1 MDHSASGRARRRSAR
16 LAGVILP
23 LLLALAA
30 CSQATA
36 RPATTPEP
44 IVPTRT
50 PQSAHL
56 TATEPSAFAPAISPT
71 SSEPLIIP
79 TLTAPMATAV
89 NRIGVAGALADVE
102 TAAALGLRSGHF
114 TFWRV
119 WPELPA
125 VPGLSTWQTVRLGQV
140 DAAMQ
145 WPANRAVVAE
155 TIAANPGSF
164 WLIGNEPDVIWQDN
178 ATALEYARAY
188 HEIYT
193 FIRERDPSARI
204 GAGGIALP
212 TPLRLAYLD
221 EVLRVYHEEYGAPLP
236 ADLWSIHLFILREER
251 DSWGI
256 GIPPGMDETTGQL
269 YEIEDHGDIELVK
282 TYVQAFRGW
291 MTVNGYADKPL
302 AVTEFGILLP
312 EDYGFP
318 PEFVRNYLMETFDYF
333 LTATGENGLADDG
346 GRLVQYAF
354 WYSLFDEGAYPTGN
368 LYDARRGAL
377 MPLGEAYIDYVES
390 LMP

>member
-50 PQSAHL
+50 PQPAHL

-119 WPELPA
+119 WPELPV

-155 TIAANPGSF
+155 TIVANPGSF

-178 ATALEYARAY
+178 ATAREYAQAY

-221 EVLRVYHEEYGAPLP
+221 EVLRVYHEEYSAPLP

-377 MPLGEAYIDYVES
+377 TPLGEAYIDYVES
-390 LMP
+390 LLP

>member
-36 RPATTPEP
+36 RPATTPDP

-50 PQSAHL
+50 PQPAHL

-102 TAAALGLRSGHF
+102 PAASLGLRSGHF

-119 WPELPA
+119 WPELPV

-155 TIAANPGSF
+155 TIVANPGSF

-178 ATALEYARAY
+178 ATAREYAQAY

-221 EVLRVYHEEYGAPLP
+221 EVLRVYHEEYSAPLP

-377 MPLGEAYIDYVES
+377 TPLGEAYIDYVES
-390 LMP
+390 LLP

>member
-36 RPATTPEP
+36 RPATTPDP

-50 PQSAHL
+50 PQPAHL

-119 WPELPA
+119 WPELPV

-155 TIAANPGSF
+155 TIVANPGSF

-178 ATALEYARAY
+178 ATAREYAQAY

-221 EVLRVYHEEYGAPLP
+221 EVLRVYHEEYSAPLP

-377 MPLGEAYIDYVES
+377 TPLGEAYIDYVES